1 MKTYL
6 VPVDFSHAAEHAAEF
21 AAALSHQTD
30 VDRIVLLNTYYVS
43 VYETILPNPDMLLV
57 SEEEIQQNVADR
69 LRQLENLKRKLA
81 HKVKP
86 GVEIITHL
94 NRTHLLRAVIENT
107 LSRKV
112 DLVILGSRGNSSN
125 DDALLGSHVIKIS
138 KASPVPVIVVPPAYN
153 FETIKRVVVA
163 CDFNKVT
170 ETVPMDALKK
180 ILTNKKL
187 ELLVVNVDN
196 KARHNNEADAERMA
210 EETVLYEMLKEF
222 NPKYYYI
229 NQPDIINGIL
239 QFAAEKDAQ
248 LVIALPH
255 KYSFLQSLLHNSV
268 SQQLAET
275 SAAPVLMLK

>member
-6 VPVDFSHAAEHAAEF
+6 VPVDFSKASVNAAEF
-21 AAALSHQTD
+21 AAALSHQSD
-30 VDRIVLLNTYYVS
+30 VEHIVLLNAYFVS
-43 VYETILPNPDMLLV
+43 VYETILPNPDMVLV
-57 SEEEIQQNVADR
+57 QEEEIERNAASR
-69 LRQLENLKRKLA
+69 IKQLENLRRNLYK
-81 HKVKP
+81 KVRP
-86 GVEIITHL
+86 GVEISTHL
-94 NRTHLLRAVIENT
+94 NRTHLLRAIIEN
-107 LSRKV
+107 SINKNV

-170 ETVPMDALKK
+170 ENVPLNTLKR
-180 ILTNKKL
+180 ILSNKKF

-196 KARHNNEADAERMA
+196 KARHNEYDAERMA
-210 EETVLYEMLKEF
+210 EETALYAMLKEF

-229 NQPDIINGIL
+229 NQTDIINGIL
-239 QFAAEKDAQ
+239 QFATDNDAQ

-268 SQQLAET
+268 SQQLAES